1 VRSDAAEPHQHTV
14 VVVFLGSPGGLDA
27 DRAAV
32 KDAAAELNEQL
43 RQFDVYVDLRSGD
56 THGPAGGRPQD
67 DINPDVDSCQIFIGL
82 LWDEWGS
89 PSGVA
94 ASGFEEEYRRI
105 TDRREVGGSLCPQP
119 LIWFKNVPPRQR
131 ADPGPHLQKVLAFR
145 QELTDSKADFFRD
158 YETEAELG
166 RQVRVRL
173 FELIVRL
180 TGINESPPESLQ
192 GIDSGDLPPRNP
204 PPAPSDT
211 ALSSINWAAALTA
224 GPVHDLPQGRERAQ
238 QAAALQTDDPAA
250 AAALLGELAAE
261 LTNRHAGVASEEL
274 RSRAATA
281 YWAAGRTEDA
291 IRELLS
297 VLRERARRSPELA
310 AADIERLRQWLPASR
325 EWEASAWEA
334 CSAWPEHRDE
344 ARGVLAEIFAEHSQ
358 DEVARDD
365 WLYWHLVLAE
375 LHLLSGCPSAARAVA
390 ASVVR
395 QRSNSFEEVLLL
407 LTSIEAEEQC
417 GAPDAEAKWA
427 EIRTWADHHARS
439 DPRAAATIWARWA
452 TSCVLREQPV
462 DARAAFARAGELW
475 AEVDGAEDQV
485 AEMYFAGQTA
495 DQLAGAF
502 MPEGAEWRP
511 IAAALRGVA
520 DTPAARA
527 SALESAGLTARV
539 LGQAYG
545 ARGAYWLALTEHRRA
560 GNLRGQLFL
569 WHLLAELHEH
579 AEHFEEAVAAYVRCG
594 RQDEARRAAQ
604 RSRVED
610 VMEVLEVDG
619 PPWQRTATLA
629 ALSSVGRR
637 LSPAK
642 ADALAHSV
650 LNQAQEAESQSV
662 YTGSQ
667 PVVRAVEALAAM
679 IFALDGRVLEEALS
693 RLRRFANVADLR
705 FARTA
710 CEALMLATNCG
721 LSDETNTVLSVFVS
735 EHPELASISSVWV
748 GDRLSQDPSFEPV
761 VRQAALAGR
770 IDALEALSI
779 AGLVE
784 GNGALQ
790 DSVDGLVARV
800 IRSELGRG
808 PEGQVAGLASF
819 EGLGIIGRSVS
830 SATERAA
837 LARHLMAF
845 AEGGNEP
852 QINRA
857 SAANALFNLRS
868 GLAAEEAVAHA
879 ARLLPIAIG
888 KSQMSQWDATRKA
901 VQDPFNRF
909 RLGFTAAADELRAAA
924 LHACAA
930 LYDHA
935 GTAPTELMDAV
946 DDAWPSRTATV
957 AASAWD
963 AVAQASQMAV
973 PAALEAAL
981 VHPAWQVRVAA
992 VRCWTQRNASQPPT
1006 PVRERLVADE
1016 SVAVRVEAVRL
1027 ASAALDAQSLD
1038 ALVEDID
1045 GYVRRQARAARTKL
1059 DSGE

>member
-1 VRSDAAEPHQHTV
+1 M
-14 VVVFLGSPGGLDA
+14 
-27 DRAAV
+27 
-32 KDAAAELNEQL
+32 
-43 RQFDVYVDLRSGD
+43 
-56 THGPAGGRPQD
+56 
-67 DINPDVDSCQIFIGL
+67 
-82 LWDEWGS
+82 
-89 PSGVA
+89 
-94 ASGFEEEYRRI
+94 
-105 TDRREVGGSLCPQP
+105 
-119 LIWFKNVPPRQR
+119 
-131 ADPGPHLQKVLAFR
+131 
-145 QELTDSKADFFRD
+145 
-158 YETEAELG
+158 
-166 RQVRVRL
+166 
-173 FELIVRL
+173 
-180 TGINESPPESLQ
+180 
-192 GIDSGDLPPRNP
+192 
-204 PPAPSDT
+204 
-211 ALSSINWAAALTA
+211 
-224 GPVHDLPQGRERAQ
+224 
-238 QAAALQTDDPAA
+238 
-250 AAALLGELAAE
+250 
-261 LTNRHAGVASEEL
+261 TNRHAGVASEEL

-888 KSQMSQWDATRKA
+888 KSQMVAVGRHAQGRARPIQSVPPWFHSRCGRVARGSTSRVRGAIRSRWDSSYRTDGR
-901 VQDPFNRF
+901 R
-909 RLGFTAAADELRAAA
+909 R
-924 LHACAA
+924 
-930 LYDHA
+930 
-935 GTAPTELMDAV
+935 
-946 DDAWPSRTATV
+946 DAWPSRTATV